1 MTTIWAGPSPPLWT
15 KSKRIATFFSWN
27 LPLHPIPSITAP
39 TASSSWNSVSTEN
52 TLCVMVF
59 FVLKVENKAWKPG
72 VARPSK
78 SKARWVNTTNKMQ
91 VRVCAPTISFN
102 ISFDRWSCIV
112 LNSGLNCSRS
122 EHTEVAS
129 EQQRCSQ
136 VLQKLLII
144 QAQPSD
150 FQIRA
155 QKKQKTGHKSEICGP
170 AKFKFMYKGLGGQYK
185 GINGVVS
192 FLFSLDQG
200 RLVEGEVWSEI
211 SLEIGSQRRWRLQQ
225 TIWGTRVREK
235 KDCEWGK
242 RFCNSFGEHCIFC
255 WFLIAKTRT
264 EYID

>member
-1 MTTIWAGPSPPLWT
+1 M
-15 KSKRIATFFSWN
+15 
-27 LPLHPIPSITAP
+27 
-39 TASSSWNSVSTEN
+39 
-52 TLCVMVF
+52 MVL

-91 VRVCAPTISFN
+91 VRVCAPTISFH
-102 ISFDRWSCIV
+102 ISFGRWSCIM

-136 VLQKLLII
+136 VLQKLFII

-155 QKKQKTGHKSEICGP
+155 QKKQKTGHKTEICGP
-170 AKFKFMYKGLGGQYK
+170 AQFKFMYKGGAIQGNK
-185 GINGVVS
+185 RITS

-211 SLEIGSQRRWRLQQ
+211 SLEIGSQRRWRLQKNNLRNNG
-225 TIWGTRVREK
+225 WREK
-235 KDCEWGK
+235 SLWMREKILLHSV
-242 RFCNSFGEHCIFC
+242 F
-255 WFLIAKTRT
+255 
-264 EYID
+264 

>member
-1 MTTIWAGPSPPLWT
+1 M
-15 KSKRIATFFSWN
+15 
-27 LPLHPIPSITAP
+27 
-39 TASSSWNSVSTEN
+39 
-52 TLCVMVF
+52 MVL

-91 VRVCAPTISFN
+91 VRVFPPTMSFH
-102 ISFDRWSCIV
+102 ISFDRWNCIV

-136 VLQKLLII
+136 VFQKLLII

-150 FQIRA
+150 SQIRA
-155 QKKQKTGHKSEICGP
+155 QKKRKTGHKSEICGP
-170 AKFKFMYKGLGGQYK
+170 AQFKFMYKGGAIQGNK
-185 GINGVVS
+185 RVAS

-211 SLEIGSQRRWRLQQ
+211 SLEIGSQRRWRLQKNNLRNNG
-225 TIWGTRVREK
+225 WRERRYLREK
-235 KDCEWGK
+235 
-242 RFCNSFGEHCIFC
+242 I
-255 WFLIAKTRT
+255 L
-264 EYID
+264 